1 MQVKNMNWTQ
11 QNNNMLDL
19 ENLDKNTI
27 ENNEKEYPTK
37 QRNDE
42 TTMVHL

>member
-1 MQVKNMNWTQ
+1 
-11 QNNNMLDL
+11 MLDL

-37 QRNDE
+37 QRNDDGA
-42 TTMVHL
+42 LIK